1 MCLGGAG
8 EETRAGAGNYFF
20 TSSQAES
27 KRFLLSVPGGHV
39 ENDKSEKMKTSPRP
53 CRHVVGRI
61 TDIGQGAEK
70 RISAI
75 FFQMCRRCKL
85 DCVLGSPLEMGC
97 LRTDQPSLDLTALWP
112 VGKVEAAMARVV
124 QVSGK
129 CFGEEELSCGV
140 LWVFVFLL
148 LLFSFFLSF
157 TNLQT

>member
-27 KRFLLSVPGGHV
+27 KRFLLSAPGGHV
-39 ENDKSEKMKTSPRP
+39 ENDKSEKMKTSPRL

-75 FFQMCRRCKL
+75 FFQMCRRCKP

-129 CFGEEELSCGV
+129 CFGEEELWGSLGFC
-140 LWVFVFLL
+140 FFLL

>member
-1 MCLGGAG
+1 
-8 EETRAGAGNYFF
+8 
-20 TSSQAES
+20 
-27 KRFLLSVPGGHV
+27 
-39 ENDKSEKMKTSPRP
+39 MKTSPRP

-148 LLFSFFLSF
+148 LLFSFFISFFLLQIFKHERDQKRKDVSVKLNYNSIRQSTLS
-157 TNLQT
+157 N